1 MLQRSHEE
9 SKKTTHRVGKKNLQ
23 ITYLI
28 RDLSLENINNLQFN
42 NKKTTQLKLDKAS

>member
-1 MLQRSHEE
+1 M
-9 SKKTTHRVGKKNLQ
+9 KKVKRQPTEWEKKSVQ